1 MCVGHLLN
9 TAIEHANVLS
19 RGRPPT
25 ARFRTFQVCPKDL
38 RTTRCQAE
46 RAEVPCVLGQVTCD
60 PGESTMSDQAVE
72 KRRNLAS
79 EIVWVVLYSVLI
91 FLVMLLWV
99 DVPA

>member
-1 MCVGHLLN
+1 
-9 TAIEHANVLS
+9 
-19 RGRPPT
+19 
-25 ARFRTFQVCPKDL
+25 
-38 RTTRCQAE
+38 
-46 RAEVPCVLGQVTCD
+46 
-60 PGESTMSDQAVE
+60 MSEQAVE